1 VKRTAVI
8 VLLAAA
14 AFGPAAAQGTRG
26 GYAERFDAQCVPCH
40 GAGGRSTVDLVP
52 SLAGQPSFYAITQ
65 LFLFREARRDNV
77 LMNAVAKGMSND
89 DLRGFADHIA
99 TLPPPVPSA
108 EPGDPLR
115 MERGRTLTE
124 RHHCV
129 ACHGGD
135 FSGGKQVPRLA
146 NQREDYLK
154 ATLHAFSSAGRI
166 GYTQAMN
173 EALAGLTGE
182 QLDDLA
188 HYLAHVPAA
197 PR

>member
-1 VKRTAVI
+1 MIAA
-8 VLLAAA
+8 LAAA
-14 AFGPAAAQGTRG
+14 ACGPAAAQTAKPAAAS
-26 GYAERFDAQCVPCH
+26 YAERFEATCVACH
-40 GAGGRSTVDLVP
+40 GAGGRSTTPGIP

-65 LFLFREARRDNV
+65 LFLFREARRDNAS
-77 LMNAVAKGMSND
+77 MNAVAKGMSND
-89 DLRGFADHIA
+89 DMRGFADHIA
-99 TLPPPVPSA
+99 TLVPPEPPA
-108 EPGDPLR
+108 EAGDALR
-115 MERGRTLTE
+115 MERGRTLAE

-154 ATLHAFSSAGRI
+154 ATLHAFRSAGRI

-173 EALAGLTGE
+173 EALAGLGAE

-188 HYLAHVPAA
+188 HYLAHA
-197 PR
+197 PGPPR